1 MSRSSL
7 RRTRRGALMA
17 IAGHAIRS
25 GAWATMMVASMG
37 CGDRDGGARNQ
48 VMRVPP
54 QDLPTLVRRPMRVAA
69 ADRPDLMYLGITVR
83 QDGAVSYVA
92 STKDAPF
99 LRILDTVGARVAA
112 FGEVG
117 DGPGEFRSPNRIWL
131 LGDTLVVQTHAGG
144 VFATFSRTGRFL
156 EEFHTR
162 LSDVS
167 LGVTAD
173 SIDHFNPSEFV
184 TRRVVRVFRTPLRG
198 GRTREIF
205 KGGDSLLALALR
217 PSYEGQLRMALPYL
231 ASDNR
236 VVIGDGLDYRLHVY
250 DSRGRF
256 LYEIRREVG
265 PRYRGPLELE
275 LAREGL
281 SSLFGFRGPNGER
294 ASASTIARQL
304 DGLRTVPVP
313 HFDKS
318 AFFFDERG
326 RLWVFGMANDSTVAD
341 IFADSVFVGRLRL
354 PCFDR
359 YGFRSLSGHWLAL
372 NCRLG
377 DEHDPPYELQLYRID
392 P

>member
-1 MSRSSL
+1 MAMVGPVL
-7 RRTRRGALMA
+7 RFGASAMLIS
-17 IAGHAIRS
+17 IAA
-25 GAWATMMVASMG
+25 G
-37 CGDRDGGARNQ
+37 CGDRGGGISDQ
-48 VMRVPP
+48 VGHVPP
-54 QDLPTLVRRPMRVAA
+54 HDLPTLVRRPVSVAA
-69 ADRPDLMYLGITVR
+69 MDRPDLMYVGLTVLR
-83 QDGAVSYVA
+83 DGAVAYVA
-92 STKDAPF
+92 STRDAPF
-99 LRILDTVGARVAA
+99 LRVLDTAGARVAA

-117 DGPGEFRSPNRIWL
+117 DGPGEFRLPNRLWL
-131 LGDTLVVQTHAGG
+131 IGDTLIVQTHAGG

-162 LSDVS
+162 LTDVS
-167 LGVTAD
+167 LGVMAD
-173 SIDHFNPSEFV
+173 SIDHFNPSELA
-184 TRRVVRVFRTPLRG
+184 TRRIVRVFRTPLRG
-198 GRTREIF
+198 GHTREMF
-205 KGGDSLLALALR
+205 TRGDSLIASALK

-231 ASDNR
+231 ASDHR
-236 VVIGDGLDYRLHVY
+236 VVIGNGLDYRLHVY
-250 DSRGRF
+250 DSRDRF
-256 LYEIRREVG
+256 LYEIRRDVG
-265 PRYRGPLELE
+265 HRYRGPLELE

-294 ASASTIARQL
+294 APASTIARQL

-341 IFADSVFVGRLRL
+341 IFADSVFVGRLKL

-377 DEHDPPYELQLYRID
+377 DERDPPYELQLYRID